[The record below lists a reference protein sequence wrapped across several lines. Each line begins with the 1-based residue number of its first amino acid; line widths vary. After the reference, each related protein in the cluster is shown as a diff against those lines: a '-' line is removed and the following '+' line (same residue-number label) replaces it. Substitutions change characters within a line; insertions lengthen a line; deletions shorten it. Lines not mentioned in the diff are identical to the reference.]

1 MSSMNTTS
9 NPCSTPELP
18 PHSSDPNIELPR
30 VLLALQTVYAPSLSS
45 TTTPNDAV
53 ANAFSRRDLSDRYLT
68 SFQRLPVAWIVC
80 DRLLLSPH
88 AGDSS
93 HPPPDAMSL
102 QQRQFFAAQTLHSK
116 CQSDVHQLPPESLG
130 SLRDSLSAHFTRHAS
145 ESVAAAMENRPSSA
159 RPLVTRLGMA
169 LAALAVQLNWTGVF
183 QDVSQLLLTRPELTC
198 AVLELFRSV
207 PEEVGSGRLVLASGE
222 DDDLTEFRTVLRSE
236 RGAGV
241 VLALCEEAVRRSC
254 GYRQQMEKQ
263 HDSRGEAMEG
273 GDVNP
278 SGYPSFITPTHH
290 NQDVATTEAV
300 LSCLQSWIRIVDMPP
315 SLLQHSILL
324 PWMFEYLLTDSA
336 NGGYEMAVDVVVE
349 LLRSYTSERDE
360 NSGLITA
367 IVPKVMTLGGIG
379 SVNSGGQEGRGL
391 SPFEKA
397 IREEDEDG
405 MRGYCRI
412 FTEMGEA
419 YLSLILSHEELN
431 QEVLVE
437 LVLKC
442 ASIPDKEIAGI
453 TLHFWY
459 KFVMGL
465 EDLEPY
471 EYRQIKIDTF
481 APQLVRLLAI
491 FTSLL
496 RFPVGVE
503 DLSSDRVDDIEG
515 IRLYFADT
523 LEDCCR
529 LLGGEAVLQTVGG
542 PLQEEC
548 RRVSSL
554 PAHQQLSQWHGIEAY
569 FYAIQALSMYVPSD
583 ENRVMPFVMGL
594 IPQLPPEVPLL
605 RATACQTVGRYASW
619 LGNHPSYLQPL
630 LPYLAQGL
638 SIPRCASASAVAIRE
653 ISERCSSLDD
663 ALMQLYDG
671 IVVAREQH
679 RAAGSTGDDFIL
691 DIKNELA
698 VLEGVCKAVSNKL
711 KNHPS
716 LNSEVMNGYI
726 NRLVQPIIANLKV
739 LASPGFSSSPKQLSS
754 EICRLTVLVQ
764 HLILPRASSYQ
775 QSPNTLNRSDF
786 ILSLM
791 RETWPMLDVIS
802 QKHPRDFVL
811 SEKLCRLHKHAIR
824 ECGPPAYTPMLDSL
838 IQQIVANFSQSLS
851 SPYLYLASV
860 CITEYGRNP
869 SHAQQMFNMVANLSS
884 AVFQTLRTTEDFTAH
899 PDVVEEF
906 FYMAG
911 RMMNICP
918 DLLVQ
923 SNLLNSLLQ
932 CAAIGMKLSHRDA
945 NKGTLNFL
953 ESTVSY
959 SLQLRSNRAA
969 DANDHANMAA
979 LERAIVA
986 DGQPLVIN
994 LAQALL
1000 GELPASRL
1008 DSGSGSIAGVLFYL
1022 NQLCPDLLMQWIQPP
1037 LVSAPE
1043 HAKSAFLGALQNRVT
1058 RDEFNWSVR
1067 KFTSVC
1073 ERNRKRQ
1080 AGTSGDEFRTS

>member
-1 MSSMNTTS
+1 
-9 NPCSTPELP
+9 
-18 PHSSDPNIELPR
+18 
-30 VLLALQTVYAPSLSS
+30 
-45 TTTPNDAV
+45 
-53 ANAFSRRDLSDRYLT
+53 
-68 SFQRLPVAWIVC
+68 
-80 DRLLLSPH
+80 
-88 AGDSS
+88 
-93 HPPPDAMSL
+93 
-102 QQRQFFAAQTLHSK
+102 
-116 CQSDVHQLPPESLG
+116 
-130 SLRDSLSAHFTRHAS
+130 
-145 ESVAAAMENRPSSA
+145 
-159 RPLVTRLGMA
+159 
-169 LAALAVQLNWTGVF
+169 
-183 QDVSQLLLTRPELTC
+183 
-198 AVLELFRSV
+198 
-207 PEEVGSGRLVLASGE
+207 
-222 DDDLTEFRTVLRSE
+222 
-236 RGAGV
+236 
-241 VLALCEEAVRRSC
+241 
-254 GYRQQMEKQ
+254 
-263 HDSRGEAMEG
+263 
-273 GDVNP
+273 
-278 SGYPSFITPTHH
+278 
-290 NQDVATTEAV
+290 
-300 LSCLQSWIRIVDMPP
+300 
-315 SLLQHSILL
+315 
-324 PWMFEYLLTDSA
+324 
-336 NGGYEMAVDVVVE
+336 
-349 LLRSYTSERDE
+349 
-360 NSGLITA
+360 
-367 IVPKVMTLGGIG
+367 
-379 SVNSGGQEGRGL
+379 
-391 SPFEKA
+391 
-397 IREEDEDG
+397 
-405 MRGYCRI
+405 
-412 FTEMGEA
+412 
-419 YLSLILSHEELN
+419 
-431 QEVLVE
+431 
-437 LVLKC
+437 
-442 ASIPDKEIAGI
+442 
-453 TLHFWY
+453 
-459 KFVMGL
+459 
-465 EDLEPY
+465 
-471 EYRQIKIDTF
+471 
-481 APQLVRLLAI
+481 LAI
-491 FTSLL
+491 FTNLL

-554 PAHQQLSQWHGIEAY
+554 PAHQQISEWHGIEAY

-663 ALMQLYDG
+663 AVMQLYDG

-711 KNHPS
+711 KNHAS
-716 LNSEVMNGYI
+716 LNNEVMNGYI
-726 NRLVQPIIANLKV
+726 NRLVQPIIANMKV
-739 LASPGFSSSPKQLSS
+739 LASPGFPSSPKQLSS

-775 QSPNTLNRSDF
+775 HSSNILNRSDF

-791 RETWPMLDVIS
+791 RETWPMLNVIS

-824 ECGPPAYTPMLDSL
+824 ECGPPAYTPMLEPL
-838 IQQIVANFSQSLS
+838 IQQIVTNFSQSLS

-860 CITEYGRNP
+860 CIAEYGRNP
-869 SHAQQMFNMVANLSS
+869 SHAQQIFNMVANLSS
-884 AVFQTLRTTEDFTAH
+884 TVFQTLRTTEDFTAH

-918 DLLVQ
+918 DPLVQ

-959 SLQLRSNRAA
+959 SLQLRSNRDA
-969 DANDHANMAA
+969 DAKDQANMAA

-1008 DSGSGSIAGVLFYL
+1008 DSGSGSIAGVLFHL
-1022 NQLCPDLLMQWIQPP
+1022 NQLCPELLMQWIQPP

-1043 HAKSAFLGALQNRVT
+1043 HAKSAFLGALHNRVT

-1080 AGTSGDEFRTS
+1080 AGTSGDEFRTC